1 MSAGTWCCW
10 IIERGRIAGAGTG
23 GVGDWSNCPGLTAT
37 SVVGRAGADA
47 TVLPIANN
55 GSGTVT
61 LFDPGTGSCRDTGTI
76 GDQNSEYGT
85 AVETGGDVF
94 IPDLATRRVLIVR
107 ADTGAL
113 VATTDPLDT
122 PGPFELQTAGG
133 LVFYNDPDSPAA
145 GRVEIQGVISQPK
158 YTDGTTGIAVQG
170 TQTTPDPPDEP
181 PDEIDQ
187 PLDEWSCSTQQT
199 QAVAGTPVTFE
210 VLGPTAVQ
218 TVAWEFSNGTTGQGN
233 PIETTFTTTGT
244 ITGTATITTDT
255 GTQTTSCNTITV
267 VNNETE
273 LELVARFTIS
283 NAKPVAGNPVTFT
296 NKSEGNPTTWAWT
309 FQDGT
314 PATSNQQNPTVVF
327 NTEGQHTVTLT
338 ITNGTSRDTDTR
350 TITVKPDTGEPPK
363 VTIGAAKE
371 VAAGN
376 SVLIRAQV
384 TQGAPTTY
392 TWTLDP
398 DTPNEQT
405 RTGETIT
412 YTWQTPGT
420 HRINLTAA
428 DKNNQ
433 TTTATTTINVL
444 AEPNPT
450 IDSPTTI
457 TLNNQPIDI
466 RITGNVD
473 IPLTDIKTWTWT
485 SNIHGTL
492 TGRTQNLTITPTQA
506 TTANNKLTLTLQITT
521 TNGQTRT
528 TPTKTTTITTT
539 PTTTGTATI
548 VLNAP
553 SSIRRYWESSPLT
566 TTGFSIQGEK
576 AGVCEVASVNWT
588 ITDLSTN
595 KVHQQGTLGNRD
607 FDIGIRWGS
616 TDYTTYRI
624 AVTGT
629 PVQKTNC
636 TVAPASADVSV
647 VLTTNVP
654 TGLVGLT
661 ADEARSVVNSA
672 GLEWDQD
679 NSAPGYGS
687 CTATVTGT
695 RPAGGSEI
703 ELHGSVTPSL
713 GWYCEAVVPNI
724 IGARIDSGVGSLF
737 DAGFD
742 NYTVSETNCDASGLG
757 PPVVTAVSPSP
768 GSRVDVNTTITVT
781 AAYVDGVAC

>member
-1 MSAGTWCCW
+1 MGWVDRLLLWGSGRGQSFGVVGLSVVVASVATVGVVRSETVPARQFDLGSGSVWLAASALGGVVLLDGTTPGSTPTSVQVIGSPDDGLLVHQIGSDALVVNERTGGVSRIDGARQQATDPVSFFGPDRESSPVGLAVEPEGVWAYATDPGAARAVDPFTLSALDEPVPLPGPAGSAAVDTDGSLW
-10 IIERGRIAGAGTG
+10 LTNDTDGVAYRVGRGETDPAVVPVGSDPGDRLTVRRVGGDLVLLDHQRGRIAGAGTG

-314 PATSNQQNPTVVF
+314 PATSNQRKPHRGVQHRRPTHRHPHHH
-327 NTEGQHTVTLT
+327 QRHQP
-338 ITNGTSRDTDTR
+338 RHR
-350 TITVKPDTGEPPK
+350 HPHHH
-363 VTIGAAKE
+363 
-371 VAAGN
+371 
-376 SVLIRAQV
+376 R
-384 TQGAPTTY
+384 
-392 TWTLDP
+392 
-398 DTPNEQT
+398 QT
-405 RTGETIT
+405 R
-412 YTWQTPGT
+412 
-420 HRINLTAA
+420 HR
-428 DKNNQ
+428 
-433 TTTATTTINVL
+433 
-444 AEPNPT
+444 
-450 IDSPTTI
+450 
-457 TLNNQPIDI
+457 
-466 RITGNVD
+466 
-473 IPLTDIKTWTWT
+473 
-485 SNIHGTL
+485 
-492 TGRTQNLTITPTQA
+492 
-506 TTANNKLTLTLQITT
+506 
-521 TNGQTRT
+521 
-528 TPTKTTTITTT
+528 
-539 PTTTGTATI
+539 
-548 VLNAP
+548 
-553 SSIRRYWESSPLT
+553 
-566 TTGFSIQGEK
+566 
-576 AGVCEVASVNWT
+576 
-588 ITDLSTN
+588 
-595 KVHQQGTLGNRD
+595 
-607 FDIGIRWGS
+607 
-616 TDYTTYRI
+616 
-624 AVTGT
+624 
-629 PVQKTNC
+629 
-636 TVAPASADVSV
+636 
-647 VLTTNVP
+647 
-654 TGLVGLT
+654 
-661 ADEARSVVNSA
+661 
-672 GLEWDQD
+672 
-679 NSAPGYGS
+679 
-687 CTATVTGT
+687 
-695 RPAGGSEI
+695 
-703 ELHGSVTPSL
+703 
-713 GWYCEAVVPNI
+713 
-724 IGARIDSGVGSLF
+724 
-737 DAGFD
+737 
-742 NYTVSETNCDASGLG
+742 
-757 PPVVTAVSPSP
+757 
-768 GSRVDVNTTITVT
+768 
-781 AAYVDGVAC
+781 